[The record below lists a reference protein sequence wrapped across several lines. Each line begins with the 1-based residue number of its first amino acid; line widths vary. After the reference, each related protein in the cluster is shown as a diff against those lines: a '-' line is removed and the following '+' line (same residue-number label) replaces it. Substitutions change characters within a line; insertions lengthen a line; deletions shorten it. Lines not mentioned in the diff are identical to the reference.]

1 MLVMK
6 KSAFT
11 LMEILIVVVLFGLL
25 SGIIIQSYVTIS
37 RIGLRMEQ
45 DKTLAK
51 ESLLLTQILQNIAA
65 EATIDYDRYEE
76 EKINLQ
82 EKKGIIEKLYLTWWQ
97 RTGVQISSVG
107 DCELSARLYDEN
119 YLEKKEEKTDFSSC
133 RLVLKQGDR
142 EITLLGGGNFLLSKI
157 SFKIIPYQS
166 NIHIQEELNTFYEEN
181 PDKKPENIP
190 QQGKPWFWLLGALY
204 SKFYNPKQR
213 STSSILPLQ
222 FFFGLQGSTPQ
233 LYDLETTDEN

>member
-82 EKKGIIEKLYLTWWQ
+82 EKKGIIEKLYLT
-97 RTGVQISSVG
+97 
-107 DCELSARLYDEN
+107 
-119 YLEKKEEKTDFSSC
+119 
-133 RLVLKQGDR
+133 
-142 EITLLGGGNFLLSKI
+142 
-157 SFKIIPYQS
+157 
-166 NIHIQEELNTFYEEN
+166 
-181 PDKKPENIP
+181 
-190 QQGKPWFWLLGALY
+190 
-204 SKFYNPKQR
+204 
-213 STSSILPLQ
+213 
-222 FFFGLQGSTPQ
+222 
-233 LYDLETTDEN
+233 

>member
-51 ESLLLTQILQNIAA
+51 ESLLLAQVLQNIAA

-76 EKINLQ
+76 ENINLQ
-82 EKKGIIEKLYLTWWQ
+82 EKKGIIEKLYLT
-97 RTGVQISSVG
+97 
-107 DCELSARLYDEN
+107 
-119 YLEKKEEKTDFSSC
+119 
-133 RLVLKQGDR
+133 
-142 EITLLGGGNFLLSKI
+142 
-157 SFKIIPYQS
+157 
-166 NIHIQEELNTFYEEN
+166 
-181 PDKKPENIP
+181 
-190 QQGKPWFWLLGALY
+190 
-204 SKFYNPKQR
+204 
-213 STSSILPLQ
+213 
-222 FFFGLQGSTPQ
+222 
-233 LYDLETTDEN
+233 